1 MGQVKETAGQ
11 GMDLDPDMVI
21 GIDPGLANTGWGVV
35 REEGSRIVPVAY
47 GCVTTRS
54 DMELPARLA
63 IIHDN
68 LCEVISRYRL
78 GALCAESVYFGANAP
93 SAIATAQARGAALV
107 ACACMGLSFGE
118 YTPLQIKK
126 ALVGTGKADKAQ
138 VQYMVRA
145 VLGLD
150 HDPKPDHAAD
160 ALACAITHLRMR
172 RGRGLEQA
180 VACATGLDPA
190 TTKRARGQA
199 RRAFERKV
207 AAAMEKEALR

>member
-1 MGQVKETAGQ
+1 
-11 GMDLDPDMVI
+11 MDADMVV

-35 REEGSRIVPVAY
+35 REEGSHVVPVAY
-47 GCVTTRS
+47 GCVSTRA
-54 DMELPARLA
+54 DMDMPARLA

-68 LCEVISRYRL
+68 LCEVIDRYRP
-78 GALCAESVYFGANAP
+78 GAASAECVYFGVNAP

-107 ACACMGLSFGE
+107 ACSYMGLAFGE

-160 ALACAITHLRMR
+160 ALAAAVTHLRMR
-172 RGRGLEQA
+172 RSRALEQS
-180 VACATGLDPA
+180 VAREYGMDVA
-190 TTKRARGQA
+190 TTKRAKAQA
-199 RRAFERKV
+199 RRAFERRV
-207 AAAMEKEALR
+207 ADAVQKEALR